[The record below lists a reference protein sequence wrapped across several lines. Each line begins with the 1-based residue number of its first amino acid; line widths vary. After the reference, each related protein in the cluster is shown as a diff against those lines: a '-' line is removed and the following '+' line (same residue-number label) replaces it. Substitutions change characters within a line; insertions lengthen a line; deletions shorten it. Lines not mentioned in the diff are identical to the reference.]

1 MTVYRRITA
10 SVIFVMFFSVTAA
23 AADKADQGKHLFI
36 LSGQSN
42 MAGMNPKVSF
52 TPTVVAAFGKE
63 NVIVVKSAQGGQP
76 IRKWYKKWT
85 DANGKPSKSA
95 GERYDI
101 LMKQVNL
108 AIKDQSLKSV
118 TFVWM
123 QGERDARENHG
134 KVYEASL
141 KGLLAQ
147 LSGDFN
153 RQDIN
158 FVIGRLSD
166 WGLTNSGRPDWK
178 LIREVQVKVADGSPR
193 GAWVDTDDL
202 NDGLNKK
209 GKEIKDDLHYSVK
222 GYTLLGKRFA
232 EKSIELIK
240 KNGK

>member
-1 MTVYRRITA
+1 MYRRILVSMIFSI
-10 SVIFVMFFSVTAA
+10 SVVVTAQ
-23 AADKADQGKHLFI
+23 AADKVDQGKHLFI

-52 TPTVVAAFGKE
+52 APTVAAAFGNE

-95 GERYDI
+95 GERYDL

-108 AIKDQSLKSV
+108 AIKGQSLKSV

-123 QGERDARENHG
+123 QGERDARESHG

-147 LSGDFN
+147 LSGDLH
-153 RQDIN
+153 RKDIN

-166 WGLTNSGRPDWK
+166 WGLKNSGRPDWK

-222 GYTLLGKRFA
+222 GYKLLGKRFA

>member
-1 MTVYRRITA
+1 MYRRITA
-10 SVIFVMFFSVTAA
+10 NIIFVMFVAMTAQ
-23 AADKADQGKHLFI
+23 AADKADEGKHLFI

-42 MAGMNPKVSF
+42 MAGMNPKASF
-52 TPTVVAAFGKE
+52 TPTVAAAFGKE

-95 GERYDI
+95 GERYDP

-108 AIKDQSLKSV
+108 AIKGQSLKSV

-123 QGERDARENHG
+123 QGERDAREEHG

-147 LSGDFN
+147 LRGDLK

-166 WGLTNSGRPDWK
+166 WGLKNSGRPDWK

-232 EKSIELIK
+232 DKSIELIK
-240 KNGK
+240 KDGK

>member
-1 MTVYRRITA
+1 MCRQILVSMIL
-10 SVIFVMFFSVTAA
+10 SIFVTVTAQ

-52 TPTVVAAFGKE
+52 APTVAAEFGKE

-101 LMKQVNL
+101 LMKQVSL
-108 AIKDQSLKSV
+108 AIKGQTLKSV

-147 LSGDFN
+147 LSGDLK

-166 WGLTNSGRPDWK
+166 WGLKNSGRPDWK
-178 LIREVQVKVADGSPR
+178 MIREVQVKVADGSPR

-202 NDGLNKK
+202 NDGLNEK

>member
-1 MTVYRRITA
+1 MYRRTTA
-10 SVIFVMFFSVTAA
+10 SVIFVMFVAVTAL

-42 MAGMNPKVSF
+42 MAGLNPKDSF
-52 TPTVVAAFGKE
+52 APTVAAEFGKE

-85 DANGKPSKSA
+85 DSNGKPSKSA
-95 GERYDI
+95 GELYDV
-101 LMKQVNL
+101 LMKQVKP
-108 AIKDQSLKSV
+108 AIKGQSLKSV

-123 QGERDARENHG
+123 QGERDAREEHG

-147 LSGDFN
+147 LSGDLQ

-166 WGLTNSGRPDWK
+166 FGVKDAGRPDWN
-178 LIREVQVKVADGSPR
+178 LIREVQVKVADASPR
-193 GAWVDTDDL
+193 GGWVDTDDL
-202 NDGLNKK
+202 NDGVNKK

-222 GYTLLGKRFA
+222 GYKLLGKRFA
-232 EKSIELIK
+232 DKSIELIK

>member
-1 MTVYRRITA
+1 MSKYISAEDNQMKYDKGAIIVYG
-10 SVIFVMFFSVTAA
+10 SVY
-23 AADKADQGKHLFI
+23 AD
-36 LSGQSN
+36 
-42 MAGMNPKVSF
+42 
-52 TPTVVAAFGKE
+52 
-63 NVIVVKSAQGGQP
+63 
-76 IRKWYKKWT
+76 
-85 DANGKPSKSA
+85 GKPAKSA

-147 LSGDFN
+147 LSGDLN
-153 RQDIN
+153 RQDVN

-166 WGLTNSGRPDWK
+166 WGLTNSGRRDWK
-178 LIREVQVKVADGSPR
+178 LIREVQVKVADSSSR

-222 GYTLLGKRFA
+222 GYEMLGKRFA